1 MYTGTSYEEVSK
13 GRSLLS
19 EASHRISL
27 ASLGFSQA
35 IAWLAHAYRLY
46 LRGSVER
53 KEASIKGCRPGSFE
67 ETRHILLSPS
77 APWVGVGG
85 AVFLVACKLCDF
97 STLHR
102 TGKGSSGRFS
112 SLSSQI

>member
-27 ASLGFSQA
+27 ASLGQA

-53 KEASIKGCRPGSFE
+53 KEARIKGCRPGSFE
-67 ETRHILLSPS
+67 ETRHILLSQVLPR
-77 APWVGVGG
+77 WGWGEFFG
-85 AVFLVACKLCDF
+85 CLQAV
-97 STLHR
+97 
-102 TGKGSSGRFS
+102 
-112 SLSSQI
+112 